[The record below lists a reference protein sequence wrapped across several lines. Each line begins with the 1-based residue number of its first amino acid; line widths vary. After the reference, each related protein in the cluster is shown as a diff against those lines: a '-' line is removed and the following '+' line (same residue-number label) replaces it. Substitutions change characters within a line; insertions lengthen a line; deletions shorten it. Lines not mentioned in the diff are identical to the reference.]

1 MEIKYNWKPWTKE
14 AFRTIKRGRYWVKF
28 EDGSIHYDDFK
39 YRGPMFGWGFSG
51 YTHRHIVEY
60 SEF

>member
-14 AFRTIKRGRYWVKF
+14 AYFTIKKGRYLVKY

-39 YRGPMFGWGFSG
+39 YRGSLGWGFSG
-51 YTHRHIVEY
+51 YTEKYIVEY